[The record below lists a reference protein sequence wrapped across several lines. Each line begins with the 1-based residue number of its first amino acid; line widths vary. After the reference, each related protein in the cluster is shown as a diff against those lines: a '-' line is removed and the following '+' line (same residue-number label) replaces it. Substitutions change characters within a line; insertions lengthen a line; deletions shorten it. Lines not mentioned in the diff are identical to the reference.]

1 MTRARQVGKFRGAER
16 IASPTP
22 SWPGQRRHG
31 WPTPSWLAN
40 PVMAGLDPAILT
52 RTDFAND
59 PVPVSNHPMG
69 IARS

>member
-22 SWPGQRRHG
+22 SWP
-31 WPTPSWLAN
+31 AN
-40 PVMAGLDPAILT
+40 LVMAGLDPAILT